1 MSVTEVNERRAMLTG
16 PPAGYVAIM
25 RHLRPSVTR
34 LQEGL

>member
-1 MSVTEVNERRAMLTG
+1 MSVTEGNERRAMLTR

-25 RHLRPSVTR
+25 GYLRPSVTR